1 MKFIISK
8 PSGPIKEKIILPSSK
23 SISNRL
29 LIIDALSGGKAD
41 LSNLSDS
48 DDTLLMKKALQ
59 SGSNIKD
66 IGHAGTAMRFLT
78 AFYASGKEEVILTG
92 SDRMKQ
98 RPVGA
103 LVEALLQLGADIEY
117 VDVKGFPPLKIK
129 GCKLKGGRLTID
141 GSVSSQFISALL
153 MISPM
158 MKDGLEL
165 ELKGNIVSGSYIRM
179 TLELMKQWGVQY
191 SWIGNVIKL
200 GEGEYKSERFSV
212 ESDWSASSY
221 WYAIAALSD
230 EADIT
235 LPFLFRNSLQGDS
248 LVSELFDD
256 LDINT
261 AFSPDSITI
270 SKKRE
275 GAYAKL
281 KRDFTVCPD
290 LVQTLAVVLCAM
302 GIEFH
307 FTGTQ
312 TLRIKETDRISAL
325 QKELQKFGFLLQ
337 TNSEGSF
344 LDWSGEMC
352 EAQSDPEIETYHDHR
367 MAMAFA
373 PLALKFGTVTIKDP
387 MVVTKSYPDFWK
399 DLKRVGF
406 NVEELPV

>member
-59 SGSNIKD
+59 SGSNVKD

-129 GCKLKGGRLTID
+129 GTRLKGGSLSID

-165 ELKGNIVSGSYIRM
+165 ELKGHIVSGSYIRM

-200 GEGEYKSERFSV
+200 SEGEYKSDRFSV

-270 SKKRE
+270 SKGRE

-281 KRDFTVCPD
+281 NLDFTVCPD

-387 MVVTKSYPDFWK
+387 MVVTKSYPDFWE